1 MKVSCFLSSLVC
13 QWVDDMFCRLQ
24 YDDQNTDYNYL
35 TIGKHRFISCHLR
48 EYLFVVD
55 FANCASQWMMLW
67 LSDLIMVTKLQTTI
81 I

>member
-1 MKVSCFLSSLVC
+1 
-13 QWVDDMFCRLQ
+13 
-24 YDDQNTDYNYL
+24 
-35 TIGKHRFISCHLR
+35 LR